1 MYKRQA
7 KLSAQ
12 LEAAPEAVTQY
23 YSFFSDLQA
32 NVEKDVYK
40 RQGMGMWICAS
51 RRRSR
56 ST

>member
-1 MYKRQA
+1 MWQSSDFGSYVA

-32 NVEKDVYK
+32 NVEKVG
-40 RQGMGMWICAS
+40 RGLCAL
-51 RRRSR
+51 
-56 ST
+56 